1 MYGRGHKRAA
11 IRKSILTGI
20 LAVGLAV
27 GATPAAVAQQGLL
40 SVATGGVTGV
50 YYAAG
55 GALCR
60 LLNKDRA
67 RHNLRCT
74 IESTG
79 GSVFN
84 VSALRTGDFEIAV
97 LQSDVAY
104 NAYNGEGQFEEPFTE
119 MRSLFSI
126 HPEPLTVL
134 VNKNSEVHSFADL
147 EGKRFN
153 IGNPGSGSRASMD
166 LLLDAM
172 ELDTSFFG
180 QATELRPDEHGQA
193 LCDHEIDGLFYG
205 VGHPS
210 TNIQEPTT
218 TCGAQL
224 VPLEGAA
231 VDRLVADLPYYAK
244 AVIPGGTYPEN
255 PDDVVTYGPLA
266 TFVTTSAVPN
276 EAVYQL
282 VKSVFENF
290 DDFKRMHPALEHLK
304 KEDMVSAGL
313 TAPLHPGAERY
324 FKEAGLLSAQ

>member
-1 MYGRGHKRAA
+1 MKGVSQWLATVRAGA
-11 IRKSILTGI
+11 LSGC
-20 LAVGLAV
+20 LALGLAL
-27 GATPAAVAQQGLL
+27 GTSPMAWAQEGLL
-40 SVATGGVTGV
+40 TVATGGVTGV

-60 LLNKDRA
+60 LVNKDRA

-84 VSALRTGDFEIAV
+84 VSALRTGDFEIGV

-104 NAYNGEGQFEEPFTE
+104 NAYHGEGQFEAPFTE

-134 VNKNSEVHSFADL
+134 VSQDSGVQSFADL

-153 IGNPGSGSRASMD
+153 IGNPGSGSRASID
-166 LLLDAM
+166 LLLNAM
-172 ELDTSFFG
+172 GLDTSFFG
-180 QATELRPDEHGQA
+180 QATEYRPDEHGQA
-193 LCDHEIDGLFYG
+193 LCDNKIDGLFYG

-224 VPLEGAA
+224 VPLEGEA
-231 VDRLVADLPYYAK
+231 VDTLVADLPYYAK
-244 AVIPGGTYPEN
+244 TVIPGDTYPDN
-255 PDDVVTYGPLA
+255 PDDIATYGPLA

-276 EAVYQL
+276 ETVYQL
-282 VKSVFENF
+282 VKAVFENLA
-290 DDFKRMHPALEHLK
+290 DFKRMHPALAHLNP
-304 KEDMVSAGL
+304 EEMVSAGL

-324 FKEAGLLSAQ
+324 FKEIGLL

>member
-1 MYGRGHKRAA
+1 MNRLSQNLAVIKRGV
-11 IRKSILTGI
+11 LTGC
-20 LAVGLAV
+20 LALGIALGV
-27 GATPAAVAQQGLL
+27 TPTAAAQQGLL

-67 RHNLRCT
+67 HHNLRCT

-84 VSALRTGDFEIAV
+84 VSALRTGDFEIGV

-104 NAYNGEGQFEEPFTE
+104 NAYNGEGQFSAPFTE

-134 VNKNSEVHSFADL
+134 VDKDSGIHSFADL

-153 IGNPGSGSRASMD
+153 VGNPGSGSRASMD
-166 LLLDAM
+166 LLLEAM
-172 ELDTSFFG
+172 GLDISYFG

-193 LCDHEIDGLFYG
+193 LCSHRIDGLFYG

-210 TNIQEPTT
+210 ANIQEPTT

-231 VDRLVADLPYYAK
+231 VDTLVADLPYYNK

-255 PDDVVTYGPLA
+255 PDDIMTYGPLA
-266 TFVTTSAVPN
+266 TFITTGAVPD
-276 EAVYQL
+276 ETVYQV
-282 VKSVFENF
+282 VKSVFENL

-304 KEDMVSAGL
+304 KEDMVAAGL

-324 FKEAGLLSAQ
+324 YKEAGLL